1 MSDKLNFLT
10 SFASCGTQFILE
22 YEMALYARVYQSIKC
37 IKSNRILWW
46 PGLWFY
52 QKQDEYEKE
61 LAPNCFGKPCLYRS
75 DAVTWLGC
83 EDAAQVEKPVF
94 WSLGSGCS
102 LMWSWPGLCGTSENP
117 GSLTMSSPQPQP
129 LLVWCSFS
137 QTHVV
142 PFCIFIVIYPSD
154 IEAGPIAL

>member
-1 MSDKLNFLT
+1 MSDKLNFLA

-61 LAPNCFGKPCLYRS
+61 LAPNCFGKSCLYRS
-75 DAVTWLGC
+75 GAVTWLERRFRRRGSGRETSVLVSRLGQTARSC
-83 EDAAQVEKPVF
+83 GPGLACVQHLRIQVVWPCPLLNHNHYWCGAPFLKPM
-94 WSLGSGCS
+94 WSLFVY
-102 LMWSWPGLCGTSENP
+102 L
-117 GSLTMSSPQPQP
+117 
-129 LLVWCSFS
+129 
-137 QTHVV
+137 
-142 PFCIFIVIYPSD
+142 
-154 IEAGPIAL
+154 